1 MDVPGSEN
9 IAVKSREVA
18 RIEMPAPL
26 RREVR
31 LLGDLLGQVLAEFG
45 GAGLLEDVEHLR
57 RTVIAAREDQS
68 EGAVAPEHNSQD
80 EIAAAR
86 LVASW
91 PIARAEQVARA
102 FTCYFQLVNLAEERH
117 RARALRE
124 RDRGTE
130 PLAESLA
137 QAVAE
142 IRSRYG
148 DGRLHEL
155 LDDLLIHPVLT
166 AHPTESRRRAVVA
179 AIMRVGTQLEVL
191 DDPRASGREET
202 EARRRLLEEIDL
214 LWRTAQLRSTQV
226 RPLDEVRSVMA
237 IFDETLFRAVPE
249 IYRDLDAALGPDDAG
264 LRPPLAPAFI
274 RLGSWVGGDRDGNP
288 AVTAGVT
295 LEAMEIQGD
304 HVLRGLETAVTRL
317 GRSLTADTVTTPP
330 DEDLGSRLAAARL
343 AQPARLADIAA
354 RSPSEQHRQYLL
366 YAADRIRATRL
377 APARGE
383 RSSEQGVSIAYR
395 SPAELLDDLRAV
407 QRSLAVAGAVRP
419 AYGELQ
425 NLIWQVE
432 TFGFHLA
439 ELEVRQHSRI
449 HEVALSEIASGG
461 RRSTQTEE
469 VLSTF
474 RVIKEIQERFGTQAC
489 RRYVVSFTRDA
500 RDIANV
506 YALAQA
512 AGEAATGLEIE
523 VIPLFETVEDLQRAP
538 EVLDGMVE
546 LEPVRRQ
553 MATTGRL
560 EVMLG
565 YSDSTKEV
573 GPVSASLAL
582 YEAQA
587 ELVRWAARRDVRLT
601 LFHGRGGA
609 LGRGGGPANRAIR
622 AQAPGSIGGHFKVTE
637 QGEVVFARYS
647 NLAIAR
653 RHLEQVASAV
663 LMASLPGVDEVAALP
678 EGRFRDLGARIDG
691 PARAA
696 YRGLVKS
703 AGFEQW
709 FSRVS
714 PIDEL
719 GRLRLGSR
727 PARRSQSE
735 KLEDLRAIPWVFAWS
750 QMRLN
755 LPGWF
760 GLGSGMA
767 AVDLAEL
774 REAYAEWPL
783 FNVLLD
789 NAEMSL
795 AKTDRRIA
803 ERYLR
808 LGGRADLT
816 ARVLAEYDLT
826 VDRVLAV
833 TDHARLLENHRVLSW
848 AVELRNPY
856 VDALSHIQLH
866 TLEALRGE
874 SIDQL
879 ERARLEQVLL
889 VTVNGVAAGLQ
900 NTG

>member
-1 MDVPGSEN
+1 M
-9 IAVKSREVA
+9 KSREVA

-31 LLGDLLGQVLAEFG
+31 LLGDVLGQVLAEYG
-45 GAGLLEDVEHLR
+45 GSGLLEDVENLR
-57 RTVIAAREDQS
+57 RTVIVARDEEDQ
-68 EGAVAPEHNSQD
+68 G
-80 EIAAAR
+80 AAAR

-91 PIARAEQVARA
+91 PIDRAEQVARA
-102 FTCYFQLVNLAEERH
+102 FTCYFQLINLAEERH

-124 RDRGTE
+124 RDRERE
-130 PLAESLA
+130 PLAESLE

-142 IRSRYG
+142 IRSGHGEETLR
-148 DGRLHEL
+148 EL
-155 LDDLLIHPVLT
+155 LDDLVIHPVLT

-179 AIMRVGTQLEVL
+179 AIARVGTQLEAL
-191 DDPRASGREET
+191 DDPRVSAREER
-202 EARRRLLEEIDL
+202 EAKRRLLEEVDL

-264 LRPPLAPAFI
+264 LRPPMAPAFV

-288 AVTAGVT
+288 AVTAAVT
-295 LEAMEIQGD
+295 VDAMEIHAD
-304 HVLRGLETAVTRL
+304 HVLRGLETALIRV
-317 GRSLTADTVTTPP
+317 GRSLTADSVTTPP
-330 DEDLGSRLAAARL
+330 DQELGSRLAAARL
-343 AQPARLADIAA
+343 AQPARLADLAA

-366 YAADRIRATRL
+366 YAADRVRATRI
-377 APARGE
+377 ADAT
-383 RSSEQGVSIAYR
+383 IAYR
-395 SPAELLDDLRAV
+395 TPAELLDDLRAV
-407 QRSLAVAGAVRP
+407 QRSLAAAGADRL

-425 NLIWQVE
+425 NLVWQVE

-439 ELEVRQHSRI
+439 ELEVRQHSKV
-449 HEVALSEIASGG
+449 HDVALSELRGGG

-469 VLSTF
+469 VLATF
-474 RVIKEIQERFGTQAC
+474 RAIKQIQERFGADAC
-489 RRYVVSFTRDA
+489 RRYIVSFTRDSS
-500 RDIANV
+500 DIANV
-506 YALAQA
+506 YALADA
-512 AGEAATGLEIE
+512 AAQGGPSPEIE
-523 VIPLFETVEDLQRAP
+523 VIPLFETVEDLRRAP
-538 EVLDGMVE
+538 LVLDGIVE
-546 LEPVRRQ
+546 LEPVRRR
-553 MATTGRL
+553 MEATGRL

-582 YEAQA
+582 YETQA
-587 ELVRWAARRDVRLT
+587 ELVRWAANHGVRLT

-647 NLAIAR
+647 NPAIAR

-663 LMASLPGVDEVAALP
+663 LMASLPDVDTVAERAG
-678 EGRFRDLGARIDG
+678 GRFRELGNRIDD

-696 YRGLVKS
+696 YRGLIES
-703 AGFEQW
+703 EGFERW

-719 GRLRLGSR
+719 GRMRLGSR
-727 PARRSQSE
+727 PARRRASQ
-735 KLEDLRAIPWVFAWS
+735 KLEELRAIPWVFAWS

-755 LPGWF
+755 LPGWY

-767 AVDLAEL
+767 AADLTEL
-774 REAYAEWPL
+774 REAYTEWPL

-803 ERYLR
+803 ERYLD
-808 LGGRADLT
+808 LGGRRELSDRILS
-816 ARVLAEYDLT
+816 EYDLT
-826 VDRVLAV
+826 IDRVLAV
-833 TDHARLLENHRVLSW
+833 TGHSRLLENHRVLSW

>member
-1 MDVPGSEN
+1 
-9 IAVKSREVA
+9 VKSREAA

-31 LLGDLLGQVLAEFG
+31 LLGDLLGQVLAEYG
-45 GAGLLEDVEHLR
+45 GSGLLEDVENLR
-57 RTVIAAREDQS
+57 RTVIVAREKEDQ
-68 EGAVAPEHNSQD
+68 A
-80 EIAAAR
+80 AAAR
-86 LVASW
+86 LVAEW
-91 PIARAEQVARA
+91 PIDRAEQVARA
-102 FTCYFQLVNLAEERH
+102 FTCYFQLINLAEERH

-130 PLAESLA
+130 PLAESLEL
-137 QAVAE
+137 AVAE
-142 IRSRYG
+142 IRARHG
-148 DGRLHEL
+148 EPTLREL
-155 LDDLLIHPVLT
+155 LDDLVIHPVLT

-179 AIMRVGTQLEVL
+179 AIGRVGAQLEAL
-191 DDPRASGREET
+191 DDPRVSAREERD
-202 EARRRLLEEIDL
+202 ARRRLLEEIDL

-237 IFDETLFRAVPE
+237 IFDETLFRTVPE
-249 IYRDLDAALGPDDAG
+249 IYRDLDAALSPDDAG
-264 LRPPLAPAFI
+264 TRPPIAPAFI

-288 AVTAGVT
+288 AVTAAVT
-295 LEAMEIQGD
+295 VDAMEIHAD
-304 HVLRGLETAVTRL
+304 HVLRGLETALMRI

-330 DEDLGSRLAAARL
+330 DQELGSRLATARL
-343 AQPARLADIAA
+343 AQPARLADLAA

-366 YAADRIRATRL
+366 YAADRVRATRL
-377 APARGE
+377 ADE
-383 RSSEQGVSIAYR
+383 TIAYR
-395 SPAELLDDLRAV
+395 TPGELLDDLRAV
-407 QRSLAVAGAVRP
+407 QRSLASAGAGRL

-425 NLIWQVE
+425 SLVWQVE

-439 ELEVRQHSRI
+439 ELEVRQHSRV
-449 HEVALSEIASGG
+449 HDAALSEVKGG
-461 RRSTQTEE
+461 GQRSAQTED
-469 VLSTF
+469 VLATF
-474 RVIKEIQERFGTQAC
+474 RAIEQLQERFGVAAC
-489 RRYVVSFTRDA
+489 RRYIVSFTRDSS
-500 RDIANV
+500 DIANV
-506 YALAQA
+506 YELA
-512 AGEAATGLEIE
+512 GVATEGGPAPEIE
-523 VIPLFETVEDLQRAP
+523 VVPLFETVEDLARAP
-538 EVLDGMVE
+538 LVLDGMVE
-546 LEPVRRQ
+546 MEPVRRR
-553 MATTGRL
+553 MEATGRL

-587 ELVRWAARRDVRLT
+587 QLVRWAANRGVRLT

-622 AQAPGSIGGHFKVTE
+622 AQAPGSIAGHFKVTE

-647 NLAIAR
+647 NPAIAR

-663 LMASLPGVDEVAALP
+663 LMASVPDVDAMAGRAED
-678 EGRFRDLGARIDG
+678 RFRELGHRIDQ
-691 PARAA
+691 PARNA
-696 YRGLVKS
+696 YRGLIES
-703 AGFEQW
+703 DGFEQW
-709 FSRVS
+709 FTRVS

-719 GRLRLGSR
+719 GRMRLGSR
-727 PARRSQSE
+727 PARRSGSQ
-735 KLEDLRAIPWVFAWS
+735 KLEELRAIPWVFAWS

-755 LPGWF
+755 LPGWY

-767 AVDLAEL
+767 AADLAEL

-803 ERYLR
+803 ERYLD
-808 LGGRADLT
+808 LGGRADLSG
-816 ARVLAEYDLT
+816 RILSEYDVT
-826 VDRVLAV
+826 VDRLLAV
-833 TDHARLLENHRVLSW
+833 TGHSRLLENHRVLSW

>member
-1 MDVPGSEN
+1 
-9 IAVKSREVA
+9 
-18 RIEMPAPL
+18 MPAPL

-31 LLGDLLGQVLAEFG
+31 LLGELLGQVLAEYG
-45 GAGLLEDVEHLR
+45 GPGLLADVENLR
-57 RTVIAAREDQS
+57 RTVIVAREREDQD
-68 EGAVAPEHNSQD
+68 AAPG
-80 EIAAAR
+80 
-86 LVASW
+86 LVAAW
-91 PIARAEQVARA
+91 PIDRAEQVARA
-102 FTCYFQLVNLAEERH
+102 FTCYFQLINLAEERH

-124 RDRGTE
+124 RDRGSE
-130 PLAESLA
+130 PLAESLE

-142 IRSRYG
+142 IRAGYG
-148 DGRLHEL
+148 EDTLREL
-155 LDDLLIHPVLT
+155 LDDLVIHPVLT

-179 AIMRVGTQLEVL
+179 AISRVGAQLEAL
-191 DDPRASGREET
+191 DDPRVSAREAR

-214 LWRTAQLRSTQV
+214 LWRTGQLRSTQV
-226 RPLDEVRSVMA
+226 RALDEVRSVMA

-249 IYRDLDAALGPDDAG
+249 IYRDLDAALGPGDAG
-264 LRPPLAPAFI
+264 LRPPIAPAFV

-288 AVTAGVT
+288 AVTAQVT
-295 LEAMEIQGD
+295 VDAMEIQAD
-304 HVLRGLETAVTRL
+304 HVLRGLETALLRV
-317 GRSLTADTVTTPP
+317 GRSLTADLVTTPP
-330 DEDLGSRLAAARL
+330 DQELGARLAGVRL
-343 AQPARLADIAA
+343 AQPTRLADLAA

-366 YAADRIRATRL
+366 YAADRVRATRL
-377 APARGE
+377 ADATI
-383 RSSEQGVSIAYR
+383 SYR
-395 SPAELLDDLRAV
+395 TPAELLDDLRAV
-407 QRSLAVAGAVRP
+407 QRSLAAAGAARL

-425 NLIWQVE
+425 NLVWQVE

-439 ELEVRQHSRI
+439 ELEVRQHSKVHDAAI
-449 HEVALSEIASGG
+449 GEINGGG
-461 RRSTQTEE
+461 RRSSQTEE
-469 VLSTF
+469 VLATF
-474 RVIKEIQERFGTQAC
+474 RAIKQVQDRFGLAAC
-489 RRYVVSFTRDA
+489 RRYIVSFTRDSI
-500 RDIANV
+500 DIANV
-506 YALAQA
+506 YALA
-512 AGEAATGLEIE
+512 EAAMPGGPAPEIE
-523 VIPLFETVEDLQRAP
+523 VIPLFETVEDLGHAP
-538 EVLDGMVE
+538 LVLDRMVE
-546 LEPVRRQ
+546 LEPVRRR
-553 MATTGRL
+553 METTGRL

-587 ELVRWAARRDVRLT
+587 KLVRWAASRGVRLT

-622 AQAPGSIGGHFKVTE
+622 AQAPGSIAGHFKVTE

-647 NLAIAR
+647 NPAIAR

-663 LMASLPGVDEVAALP
+663 LMASLPDVDAVAERA
-678 EGRFRDLGARIDG
+678 EGRFHELGNRIEE
-691 PARAA
+691 PARGA
-696 YRGLVKS
+696 YRGLVES
-703 AGFEQW
+703 GGFEQW

-719 GRLRLGSR
+719 GRMRLGSR
-727 PARRSQSE
+727 PARRGGSH
-735 KLEDLRAIPWVFAWS
+735 KLEELRAIPWVFAWS

-755 LPGWF
+755 LPGWY

-767 AVDLAEL
+767 AADLAEL

-803 ERYLR
+803 ERYLD
-808 LGGRADLT
+808 LGGRADLSG
-816 ARVLAEYDLT
+816 RILSEYDLT

-833 TDHARLLENHRVLSW
+833 TGHSRLLENHRVLSW

-874 SIDQL
+874 AIDQL

>member
-1 MDVPGSEN
+1 
-9 IAVKSREVA
+9 VKSREVA

-31 LLGDLLGQVLAEFG
+31 LLGDVLGQVLAEYG
-45 GAGLLEDVEHLR
+45 GAGLLEDVESLR
-57 RTVIAAREDQS
+57 RTVIIAREEDDAGTS
-68 EGAVAPEHNSQD
+68 T
-80 EIAAAR
+80 R

-91 PIARAEQVARA
+91 PIDRAEQVARA
-102 FTCYFQLVNLAEERH
+102 FTCYFQLINLAEERH

-124 RDRGTE
+124 RDRGKE

-137 QAVAE
+137 QAVEE
-142 IRSRYG
+142 IRSGPGEGKLR
-148 DGRLHEL
+148 EL
-155 LDDLLIHPVLT
+155 LDDLVIHPVLT

-179 AIMRVGTQLEVL
+179 AIARVGAQLEVL
-191 DDPRASGREET
+191 DDPRVSSREER
-202 EARRRLLEEIDL
+202 EAKRRLLEEIDL

-237 IFDETLFRAVPE
+237 IFDETLFRAIPE
-249 IYRDLDAALGPDDAG
+249 LYRDLDAALSPDDAG
-264 LRPPLAPAFI
+264 RRPPIAPAFI

-288 AVTAGVT
+288 AVTATVT
-295 LEAMEIQGD
+295 VDAMEIHAD
-304 HVLRGLETAVTRL
+304 HVLRGLETALLRI
-317 GRSLTADTVTTPP
+317 GRSLTADSVTTPP
-330 DEDLGSRLAAARL
+330 DQELGSRLAAARL
-343 AQPARLADIAA
+343 AQPARLADLAA

-366 YAADRIRATRL
+366 YAAERVRATRV
-377 APARGE
+377 ADA
-383 RSSEQGVSIAYR
+383 SMAFR

-407 QRSLAVAGAVRP
+407 QRSLAAAGADRL

-425 NLIWQVE
+425 NLVWQVE

-439 ELEVRQHSRI
+439 ELEVRQHSRV
-449 HEVALSEIASGG
+449 HEVGLAELKSGG
-461 RRSTQTEE
+461 RRSAQTEE
-469 VLSTF
+469 ALATF
-474 RVIKEIQERFGTQAC
+474 RAIGQIQQRFGASAC
-489 RRYVVSFTRDA
+489 RRYIVSFTRDSS
-500 RDIANV
+500 DIANV
-506 YALAQA
+506 YALA
-512 AGEAATGLEIE
+512 EAATQGGPRPEIE
-523 VIPLFETVEDLQRAP
+523 VIPLFETVEDLGRATI
-538 EVLDGMVE
+538 VLDGMVE

-553 MATTGRL
+553 METTGRL

-573 GPVSASLAL
+573 GPVAASLAL

-587 ELVRWAARRDVRLT
+587 ELVRWAAHRGVRLT

-622 AQAPGSIGGHFKVTE
+622 AQAPGSIDGHFKVTE

-647 NLAIAR
+647 NPAIAR

-663 LMASLPGVDEVAALP
+663 LMASLPEADAAAAR
-678 EGRFRDLGARIDG
+678 EHSRFRELGNRIDE

-696 YRGLVKS
+696 YRGLIETE
-703 AGFEQW
+703 GFESW
-709 FSRVS
+709 FSQVS

-719 GRLRLGSR
+719 GRMRLGSR
-727 PARRSQSE
+727 PARRSGSPR
-735 KLEDLRAIPWVFAWS
+735 LEELRAIPWVFAWS

-755 LPGWF
+755 LPGWY

-767 AVDLAEL
+767 AADLAEL
-774 REAYAEWPL
+774 RQAYAEWPL

-803 ERYLR
+803 ERYLA
-808 LGGRADLT
+808 LGGRADLSS
-816 ARVLAEYDLT
+816 RILSEYDLT

-833 TDHARLLENHRVLSW
+833 TGHSRLLENHRVLSW

-866 TLEALRGE
+866 TLQALRGE

>member
-1 MDVPGSEN
+1 
-9 IAVKSREVA
+9 
-18 RIEMPAPL
+18 
-26 RREVR
+26 
-31 LLGDLLGQVLAEFG
+31 
-45 GAGLLEDVEHLR
+45 
-57 RTVIAAREDQS
+57 
-68 EGAVAPEHNSQD
+68 
-80 EIAAAR
+80 
-86 LVASW
+86 
-91 PIARAEQVARA
+91 
-102 FTCYFQLVNLAEERH
+102 
-117 RARALRE
+117 LRE

-142 IRSRYG
+142 IRSGPGEQKLR
-148 DGRLHEL
+148 EL
-155 LDDLLIHPVLT
+155 LDDLVIHPVLT
-166 AHPTESRRRAVVA
+166 AHPTESRRRAVVT
-179 AIMRVGTQLEVL
+179 AIARVGSQLEVL
-191 DDPRASGREET
+191 DDPRVSAREER

-237 IFDETLFRAVPE
+237 IFDETLFRAIPE

-264 LRPPLAPAFI
+264 LRPPIAPAFI

-288 AVTAGVT
+288 AVTASVT
-295 LEAMEIQGD
+295 VDAMEIHAD
-304 HVLRGLETAVTRL
+304 HVLRGLETALLRI
-317 GRSLTADTVTTPP
+317 GRALTADSVTTPP
-330 DEDLGSRLAAARL
+330 DQELGSRLAAARL
-343 AQPARLADIAA
+343 AQPTRLADLAA

-366 YAADRIRATRL
+366 YAAERVRATRV
-377 APARGE
+377 AD
-383 RSSEQGVSIAYR
+383 VTMAYR
-395 SPAELLDDLRAV
+395 TPAELLDDLRAV
-407 QRSLAVAGAVRP
+407 QRSLASAGAGRL
-419 AYGELQ
+419 AYGGLQ
-425 NLIWQVE
+425 NVVWQVE

-449 HEVALSEIASGG
+449 HEVALREVGGGG
-461 RRSTQTEE
+461 RRSAQTEE
-469 VLSTF
+469 VLATF
-474 RVIKEIQERFGTQAC
+474 RAINQIQKRFGAHAC
-489 RRYVVSFTRDA
+489 RRYIVSFTRNSS
-500 RDIANV
+500 DIANV
-506 YALAQA
+506 YALAA
-512 AGEAATGLEIE
+512 AATQSGPGPEIE
-523 VIPLFETVEDLQRAP
+523 AIPLFETVEDLGRATV
-538 EVLDGMVE
+538 VLDGMLE

-553 MATTGRL
+553 IETTGRL

-587 ELVRWAARRDVRLT
+587 ELVRWAASRGVRLT
-601 LFHGRGGA
+601 MFHGRGGA

-622 AQAPGSIGGHFKVTE
+622 AQAPGSIAGHFKVTE

-663 LMASLPGVDEVAALP
+663 LIASLPELDTVAEREP
-678 EGRFRDLGARIDG
+678 GRFRELGNRIDE
-691 PARAA
+691 PARKA
-696 YRGLVKS
+696 YRGLIETD
-703 AGFEQW
+703 GFDQW
-709 FSRVS
+709 FGRVS

-719 GRLRLGSR
+719 GRMRLGSR
-727 PARRSQSE
+727 PARRSGSQR
-735 KLEDLRAIPWVFAWS
+735 LEELRAIPWVFAWS

-767 AVDLAEL
+767 AADLAEL

-803 ERYLR
+803 ERYLD
-808 LGGRADLT
+808 LGERPDLSGRILS
-816 ARVLAEYDLT
+816 EYDLT
-826 VDRVLAV
+826 VNSVLAV
-833 TDHARLLENHRVLSW
+833 TGHSRLLENHRVLSW

-856 VDALSHIQLH
+856 VDALSQIQLH
-866 TLEALRGE
+866 TLEALRGQ

>member
-1 MDVPGSEN
+1 
-9 IAVKSREVA
+9 
-18 RIEMPAPL
+18 MPAPL

-31 LLGDLLGQVLAEFG
+31 LLGDLLGQVLAEYG
-45 GAGLLEDVEHLR
+45 GPGLLEDVESLR
-57 RTVIAAREDQS
+57 RIVIVARENEDQ
-68 EGAVAPEHNSQD
+68 A
-80 EIAAAR
+80 AAAR

-91 PIARAEQVARA
+91 PIDRAEQVARA

-130 PLAESLA
+130 PVPESLE
-137 QAVAE
+137 QAVAS
-142 IRSRYG
+142 IRSG
-148 DGRLHEL
+148 HGEERLREL
-155 LDDLLIHPVLT
+155 LDDLVIHPVLT

-179 AIMRVGTQLEVL
+179 AIARVGAQLEAL
-191 DDPRASGREET
+191 DDPRASSREER

-249 IYRDLDAALGPDDAG
+249 IYRDLDAALSPDDAG
-264 LRPPLAPAFI
+264 LRPPIAPPFI

-288 AVTAGVT
+288 AVTAEVT
-295 LEAMEIQGD
+295 VDAMEIHAD
-304 HVLRGLETAVTRL
+304 HVLRGLETALLRI

-330 DEDLGSRLAAARL
+330 DQDLGARLAAARL
-343 AQPARLADIAA
+343 AQPARLADLAA

-366 YAADRIRATRL
+366 YAADRVRATRL
-377 APARGE
+377 ADAT
-383 RSSEQGVSIAYR
+383 IAYR
-395 SPAELLDDLRAV
+395 DPAGLLDDMRAV
-407 QRSLAVAGAVRP
+407 QRSLAAAGADRL

-425 NLIWQVE
+425 NLVWQVE

-439 ELEVRQHSRI
+439 ELEVRQHSRV
-449 HEVALSEIASGG
+449 HSAALGEVKGGG
-461 RRSTQTEE
+461 RRSRQTEE
-469 VLSTF
+469 VLATF
-474 RVIKEIQERFGTQAC
+474 RAIQQIQARFGVGAC
-489 RRYVVSFTRDA
+489 RRYIVSFTRDSG
-500 RDIANV
+500 DVANV
-506 YALAQA
+506 YELA
-512 AGEAATGLEIE
+512 EAAAQGGPPPEIE
-523 VIPLFETVEDLQRAP
+523 VIPLFETVEDLSRAP
-538 EVLDGMVE
+538 RVLDGMVE
-546 LEPVRRQ
+546 LEPVRRRVE
-553 MATTGRL
+553 ATGRL

-587 ELVRWAARRDVRLT
+587 ELVRWAANRGVRLT

-622 AQAPGSIGGHFKVTE
+622 AQAPGSIAGHFKVTE

-647 NLAIAR
+647 NPAIAR

-663 LMASLPGVDEVAALP
+663 LMASLPDIEDGAERA
-678 EGRFRDLGARIDG
+678 EGRFRELGNRIDG
-691 PARAA
+691 PARMA
-696 YRGLVKS
+696 YRGLVES
-703 AGFEQW
+703 DGFEQW

-719 GRLRLGSR
+719 GRMRLGSR
-727 PARRSQSE
+727 PARRSGSQ
-735 KLEDLRAIPWVFAWS
+735 KLEELRAIPWVFAWS

-755 LPGWF
+755 LPGWY

-767 AVDLAEL
+767 AADLAEL
-774 REAYAEWPL
+774 RDAYAEWPL

-803 ERYLR
+803 ERYLD
-808 LGGRADLT
+808 LGGRAELSS
-816 ARVLAEYDLT
+816 RVLTEYDLT

-833 TDHARLLENHRVLSW
+833 TGHSRLLENHRVLSW